1 MREPAKRIFA
11 GEFADSIPEEDCLL
25 IPTGE
30 KCRRILI
37 SGELTQK
44 ISGEGYCRCRIMD
57 PTGSFMVFFFQRE
70 LLDFLD
76 SMQIPK
82 TVMLLGRIS
91 VYGDG
96 RVSIHAETI
105 HEIDQERKKML
116 VLDTAKQTIERIK
129 RMDGE
134 KMQKY
139 REMVAQVLEE
149 LKETE
154 IKIVDLI

>member
-11 GEFADSIPEEDCLL
+11 REFADSVPEDDHLL
-25 IPTGE
+25 TPTGE
-30 KCRRILI
+30 RCRRILI

-44 ISGEGYCRCRIMD
+44 ISGEGYSRCRITD
-57 PTGSFMVFFFQRE
+57 PTGSFMVFFFQKE

-76 SMQIPK
+76 SLEIPK
-82 TVMLLGRIS
+82 TVMLVGRIS

-96 RVSIHAETI
+96 RVSIHAESMN
-105 HEIDQERKKML
+105 EIDQERKKML

-129 RMDGE
+129 RMEGE